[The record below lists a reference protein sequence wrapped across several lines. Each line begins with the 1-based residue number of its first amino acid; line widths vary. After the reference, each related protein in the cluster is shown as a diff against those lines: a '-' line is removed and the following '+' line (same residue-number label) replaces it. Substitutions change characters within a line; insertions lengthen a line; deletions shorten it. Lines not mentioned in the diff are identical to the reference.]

1 METKDWHSLD
11 VNEVLR
17 ILDSTNAGLSSSE
30 VSRRLEKYGP
40 NELKEEKGV
49 SPLKI
54 LAEQFTQF
62 LIIILIVATTI
73 SLLLGEVADAVVIFA
88 IVIAS
93 AVLGFIQ
100 EYRASRAVEAL
111 KKLVTTTVTVIRD
124 GGEMRVRSSEVVPG
138 DIVAL
143 WAGDKVTA
151 DARVLMSNSL
161 MLNEAALTGESEP
174 VEKDS
179 PPLPIETGLY
189 ARRNMVF
196 AGTVVTY
203 GRGNAVVTS
212 TGMATEFGKIASMMQ
227 TVEVEQT
234 PLEKRMTHLGH
245 TLGVISFIVVGVV
258 FALGLLRGHEMLA
271 MFLWAVSLAVA
282 AVPEALPAVVTGAL
296 AVGMQMMAR
305 RNAIVKRLPAVETLG
320 STSVICS
327 DKTGTLTKGEMTVR
341 ELYLEGRIIKV
352 TGVGYT
358 PEGEFVDG
366 SPDKERP
373 LLMAALLCNDARL
386 VRSEGLWRI
395 EGDPTEGALIVLAS
409 KSGLVHEEIAA
420 QHPRVGEI
428 VFSSERKRMTTVH
441 RAGDGRL
448 TAYMKGAPEVVL
460 ERCSGLLVGGR
471 VLKMTEKERSSILEA
486 NESMA
491 KQALRVLSL
500 AYREIPVGTEKF
512 SEDLEHDM
520 IFIGLVGMIDPPR
533 EEAKTAVK
541 LCAEAGIKTVMITG
555 DNKYTAMAVARELG
569 ILDNDR
575 VLTGGELEKMSGE
588 EFDKIVEEVSV
599 YARTSPADKMRIVKA
614 LKKKG
619 HIVAVTGDGVNDAP
633 ALKASDIGV
642 AMGITGTEA
651 TKEAA
656 DMILL
661 DDNFATLVSAVER
674 GRIIYTNIKKFLAY
688 LLSSN
693 VGELLLLLS
702 AGLLGLPFPL
712 ITIQILWINLVT
724 DGLPAIALGVDPPEP
739 DTMKHPPRR
748 PDESVFTPYVKNI
761 ILTVSILMTV
771 TLIPLFYLYDPTF
784 EDSGL
789 LKARTVVFTSIV
801 MFEMFNAFNCRSER
815 HSILYVG
822 PFKNPYLLVAVASSI
837 LLQLAVIYLPTLQ
850 PYFGTV
856 PLDLTDWLAIIA
868 VSATGLIGVEAVKL
882 LLRRRGK

>member
-1 METKDWHSLD
+1 M
-11 VNEVLR
+11 NEILR

-30 VSRRLEKYGP
+30 VSKRLEKYGP

-179 PPLPIETGLY
+179 SPLPVETGLY

-203 GRGNAVVTS
+203 GHGNAVVTS

-234 PLEKRMTHLGH
+234 PLEKRMTHLGRV
-245 TLGVISFIVVGVV
+245 LGVISFIVVGVV

-366 SPDKERP
+366 SPDKKGP
-373 LLMAALLCNDARL
+373 FLMAALLCNDARL
-386 VRSEGLWRI
+386 MRSEGLWRI

-409 KSGLVHEEIAA
+409 KSGLVHEAVSA

-500 AYREIPVGTEKF
+500 AYREIPAGTEKF

-520 IFIGLVGMIDPPR
+520 IFLGLVGMIDPPR
-533 EEAKTAVK
+533 EAAKTAVK

-761 ILTVSILMTV
+761 ILTVSILMTI
-771 TLIPLFYLYDPTF
+771 TLIPLFYLYNPTF
-784 EDSGL
+784 EDTGL
-789 LKARTVVFTSIV
+789 LKARTVIFTSIV

-822 PFKNPYLLVAVASSI
+822 PFKNPYLLIAVASSI